1 MSIFSY
7 LRKRNAPSASVA
19 KERLQ
24 IIISHERAQRSTPD
38 YLPKLQEEI
47 LAVIAKYVPIDR
59 EQVVVNLDR
68 AGDNSAVLELN
79 ITMPEEAL
87 AVTEEANTT
96 APKEEQKKP
105 AYKRE
110 GSNKASKKK
119 TRRER
124 ANA

>member
-7 LRKRNAPSASVA
+7 FRKNTQSASVA

-24 IIISHERAQRSTPD
+24 IIISHERAQRNTPD

-59 EQVVVNLDR
+59 EQVVVSLDR
-68 AGDNSAVLELN
+68 ADGNSAVLELN

-87 AVTEEANTT
+87 TTPEETVKEETTEEETI
-96 APKEEQKKP
+96 E
-105 AYKRE
+105 
-110 GSNKASKKK
+110 KAD
-119 TRRER
+119 
-124 ANA
+124 A